1 MFVRYFFLNGSLN
14 YELIPN
20 ATTDY
25 NGVIGTNV
33 DVTERRV
40 LSAWCNLANGMV
52 IPYYNNGTTLYFCV
66 IDANGFNPYKNI
78 ENITIAYVYK
88 KF

>member
-1 MFVRYFFLNGSLN
+1 MCK
-14 YELIPN
+14 LILN

-25 NGVIGTNV
+25 NGIIDTNV
-33 DVTERRV
+33 DVTERKV
-40 LSAWCNLANGMV
+40 LSAWCNLGNGMV
-52 IPYYNNGTTLYFCV
+52 ILYYNNGATLCFCV

-78 ENITIAYVYK
+78 ENITLAYVSK